1 MRILFIHEGLGQFEK
16 LHLYLNAQGL
26 AHSSFMCSTGV
37 YNANK
42 DKIPNLLSFQAVA
55 ENEKTYFYVKNLEAR
70 TQRSFFIKKSL
81 NEYLEKSGV
90 DIIVTHGSGG
100 FPLQLFDE
108 FNIPIIS
115 YIEFPSFTLHGCDPK
130 YPQPDYATY
139 KDKIFEM
146 TSFHQ
151 VLKSELVIVPSA
163 YAKTMFPTCLHD
175 RIVPQM
181 EGFEITR
188 RATQFK
194 KKDGIFYIGFAARDL
209 SSAKGFEQ
217 FILIAKKI
225 LNKRSNVKFVFCG
238 SPKVLYSYEVAFLQN
253 NFEKDQRPE
262 SFMQYI
268 LDREGI
274 SLGENS
280 PFEHVDY
287 AAYDQF
293 AEYIEA
299 MDMFLYPLQFGSAN
313 WGLFEIAFRGKII
326 IGSNRC
332 FVPEVIQHGY
342 NGLLCPYEDIDLWAN
357 MAINVMDAPEN
368 YAHLGKTAEIDAN
381 KRFHISTVA
390 QKYLDIFQ
398 TAISKK
404 KLGLY

>member
-42 DKIPNLLSFQAVA
+42 DKIPNLLSFQAVG
-55 ENEKTYFYVKNLEAR
+55 ENAKTYFYVKNLEAR

-81 NEYLEKSGV
+81 NEYLEKSGI
-90 DIIVTHGSGG
+90 DIIVAHGSGG

-115 YIEFPSFTLHGCDPK
+115 YIEFPSFSLHGCDPK

-151 VLKSELVIVPSA
+151 VLKSDLVIVPSA
-163 YAKTMFPTCLHD
+163 YAKTMFPTCLHE

-188 RATQFK
+188 KTTKFK
-194 KKDGIFYIGFAARDL
+194 KKDGLFYIGFAARDL

-217 FILIAKKI
+217 FILIAKEI
-225 LNKRSNVKFVFCG
+225 LKTRQNVKFVFCG

-262 SFMQYI
+262 SFMHYI
-268 LDREGI
+268 LNREGI
-274 SLGENS
+274 TLGDDS

-342 NGLLCPYEDIDLWAN
+342 NGLLCPYADIALWAS
-357 MAINVMDAPEN
+357 MTTKVMDAPEN

-390 QKYLDIFQ
+390 QRYLDIFQ
-398 TAISKK
+398 TAINKK

>member
-90 DIIVTHGSGG
+90 DIIVAHGSGG

-115 YIEFPSFTLHGCDPK
+115 YIEFPSFSLHGCDPK

-151 VLKSELVIVPSA
+151 VLKSDLVIVPSA
-163 YAKTMFPTCLHD
+163 YAKTMFPTCLHE

-188 RATQFK
+188 KTTKFK
-194 KKDGIFYIGFAARDL
+194 KKDGLFYIGFAARDL

-217 FILIAKKI
+217 FILIAKEI
-225 LNKRSNVKFVFCG
+225 LKTRQNVKFVFCG

-268 LDREGI
+268 LNREGI
-274 SLGENS
+274 TLGEDS

-342 NGLLCPYEDIDLWAN
+342 NGLLCPYDDIALWAS
-357 MAINVMDAPEN
+357 MTTKVMDAPEN
-368 YAHLGKTAEIDAN
+368 YAHLGKTAEMDAN

-390 QKYLDIFQ
+390 QRYLDIFQ
-398 TAISKK
+398 TAINKK

>member
-90 DIIVTHGSGG
+90 DIIVAHGSGG

-115 YIEFPSFTLHGCDPK
+115 YIEFPSFSLHGCDPK

-151 VLKSELVIVPSA
+151 VLKSDLVIVPSA
-163 YAKTMFPTCLHD
+163 YAKTMFPTCLHE

-188 RATQFK
+188 KATKFK
-194 KKDGIFYIGFAARDL
+194 KKDGLFYIGFAARDL

-217 FILIAKKI
+217 FILIAKEI
-225 LNKRSNVKFVFCG
+225 LKTRQNVKFVFCG

-268 LDREGI
+268 LNREGI
-274 SLGENS
+274 TLGEDS

-342 NGLLCPYEDIDLWAN
+342 NGLLCPYDDIALWAS
-357 MAINVMDAPEN
+357 MTTKVMDAPEN
-368 YAHLGKTAEIDAN
+368 YAHLGKTAEMDAN

-390 QKYLDIFQ
+390 QRYLDIFQ

>member
-90 DIIVTHGSGG
+90 DIIVAHGSGG

-115 YIEFPSFTLHGCDPK
+115 YIEFPSFSLHGFDPK

-151 VLKSELVIVPSA
+151 VLKSDLVIVPSA
-163 YAKTMFPTCLHD
+163 YAKTMFPTCLHE

-188 RATQFK
+188 KATKFK
-194 KKDGIFYIGFAARDL
+194 KKDGLFYIGFAARDL

-217 FILIAKKI
+217 FILIAKEI
-225 LNKRSNVKFVFCG
+225 LKTRQNVKFVFCG

-268 LDREGI
+268 LNREGI
-274 SLGENS
+274 TLGEDS

-342 NGLLCPYEDIDLWAN
+342 NGLLCPYDDIALWAS
-357 MAINVMDAPEN
+357 MTTKVMDAPEN
-368 YAHLGKTAEIDAN
+368 YAHLGKTAEMDAN

-390 QKYLDIFQ
+390 QRYLDIFQ

>member
-26 AHSSFMCSTGV
+26 AHSTFMCSSGV
-37 YNANK
+37 YNTNK

-55 ENEKTYFYVKNLEAR
+55 ENDKNYFYTRSIEAR

-81 NEYLEKSGV
+81 NEYLTKSGV
-90 DIIVTHGSGG
+90 DVIVAHGSGG

-108 FNIPIIS
+108 FSIPIIS
-115 YIEFPSFTLHGCDPK
+115 YVEFPSFTLHGNDPK

-151 VLKSELVIVPSA
+151 VLKSELTIVPST
-163 YAKTMFPTCLHD
+163 YAKGLFPTCLHD
-175 RIVPQM
+175 RIIPQM
-181 EGFEITR
+181 EGFEIVR
-188 RATQFK
+188 KSSKFMK
-194 KKDGIFYIGFAARDL
+194 KEGFFYIGFAARDL

-217 FILIAKKI
+217 FILIAKEI
-225 LNKRSNVKFVFCG
+225 LKTRQNVKFVFCG
-238 SPKVLYSYEVAFLQN
+238 SAKVLYSYEVAFLQN

-274 SLGENS
+274 TLGDDS

-287 AAYDQF
+287 AVYDQF
-293 AEYIEA
+293 ADYIEG

-313 WGLFEIAFRGKII
+313 WGLFEIAFRGRII
-326 IGSNRC
+326 IGSDRC
-332 FVPEVIQHGY
+332 FVPEVIRHGY
-342 NGLLCPYEDIDLWAN
+342 NGLLCPYDDVQLWAR
-357 MAINVMDAPEN
+357 MAIDVVDSPQN
-368 YAHLGKTAEIDAN
+368 YAKLGKAAEIDAN
-381 KRFHISTVA
+381 ERFHISKVA
-390 QKYLDIFQ
+390 QRYLDIFQ

-404 KLGLY
+404 KLNLY